1 MDGERHSHIVN
12 QPAPL
17 DAEVLARETHSS
29 ATIAEQAA
37 SEAAVVVQPVRRGH
51 VRRIV
56 EGTFNYGLGQSIPQI
71 IKLALLP
78 VFTRILSPTDYGCVQ
93 LANQFGGFVTT
104 LMRQGVP
111 GAVARYYYD
120 HPEGPTLRD
129 YVTTVAWYLL
139 ASSLVVGLLTLAICP
154 WVLAYLVPGLPMS
167 LAFLSVLGGI
177 AMCNGELQGR
187 LVQAREQSGYQARLN
202 VGRASISLA
211 LVVMFVVWPLQ
222 TGAPGMIASEV
233 VSYGVLALVAI
244 WYMRAELRGRF
255 QKSMLKS
262 SLIYSWAMMPG
273 DFVGSLTPLATA
285 ALLSGAQTTA
295 ANGLYFL
302 ALRVTQPLTMLGLA
316 FQQAYNPIYFSVR
329 KEGTES
335 GLKRLAHTARNVWAA
350 AVGCAV
356 AAALL
361 GPPLIVLVTP
371 ADYHA
376 AAPLVP
382 IFALSFLGLTAY
394 NFVAPEVFYSKR
406 TWLVPVIVYGAA
418 AIEITIAAL
427 TVKTFGAAGVASG
440 AAARMII
447 GAVIAGI
454 ISCRLVTIPYAWC
467 SMVRITACG
476 VMAFVPIY
484 LFASDRVLWQLLAGV
499 GGVLAYAGL
508 LWLSGDPSIR
518 DISSFVKRRL
528 ARGARS

>member
-1 MDGERHSHIVN
+1 MDN
-12 QPAPL
+12 
-17 DAEVLARETHSS
+17 SS
-29 ATIAEQAA
+29 PSAA
-37 SEAAVVVQPVRRGH
+37 NDSAAVEAAAISSNGDLLPAADNGNFNREELISAPTRRGH
-51 VRRIV
+51 VRRVV
-56 EGTFNYGLGQSIPQI
+56 EGTFNYGLGQSIPQF
-71 IKLALLP
+71 IKLLLLP

-93 LANQFGGFVTT
+93 LANQFSNFVTT

-111 GAVARYYYD
+111 GAVSRYYYD

-129 YVTTVAWYLL
+129 YVTTVARYLL
-139 ASSLVVGLLTLAICP
+139 ASSLVVGLITLAICP
-154 WVLAYLVPGLPMS
+154 WVLPRLIPGLPFS

-177 AMCNGELQGR
+177 VMVNGELQGR

-211 LVVMFVVWPLQ
+211 LVVAFVVWPFR

-233 VSYGVLALVAI
+233 VSYGVLALVAV
-244 WYMRAELRGRF
+244 WYMRRELRGRF

-262 SLIYSWAMMPG
+262 SLVYGWAMMPG
-273 DFVGSLTPLATA
+273 DFVGNLTPLATA
-285 ALLSGAQTTA
+285 ALLAGAQTTA

-302 ALRVTQPLTMLGLA
+302 ALRVTQPLTMLGFSFA
-316 FQQAYNPIYFSVR
+316 QAYNPIYFSVR
-329 KEGTES
+329 KEGSEA
-335 GLKRLAHTARNVWAA
+335 GLRRLAVTARNVWAA

-356 AAALL
+356 GAALL

-382 IFALSFLGLTAY
+382 IFALSFLGLTAH
-394 NFVAPEVFYSKR
+394 NFVSPEVLYSKR
-406 TWLVPVIVYGAA
+406 TWLVPIIVYGAA

-427 TVKTFGAAGVASG
+427 TVKSWGAAGVASG

-447 GAVIAGI
+447 TAAIEGI
-454 ISCRLVTIPYAWC
+454 ISCRLVTIPYAWF

-476 VMAFVPIY
+476 VMAFLPVYLYVPE
-484 LFASDRVLWQLLAGV
+484 SVLWQLA
-499 GGVLAYAGL
+499 GGVIGLLAYAAL
-508 LWLSGDPSIR
+508 LLVTRDPSIR
-518 DISSFVKRRL
+518 DITSFVKRRFFVR
-528 ARGARS
+528 A

>member
-1 MDGERHSHIVN
+1 MDNSSPRAANESAAVETAAISGN
-12 QPAPL
+12 GDLQPAA
-17 DAEVLARETHSS
+17 DNGNFNREEHVSPS
-29 ATIAEQAA
+29 I
-37 SEAAVVVQPVRRGH
+37 RRGH

-71 IKLALLP
+71 IKLLLLP
-78 VFTRILSPTDYGCVQ
+78 VFTRILSPTDYGTVD
-93 LANQFGGFVTT
+93 LANRFGGFVTS

-111 GAVARYYYD
+111 GAVARFYYD

-139 ASSLVVGLLTLAICP
+139 ASSLVIGLVAIAICP
-154 WVLAYLVPGLPMS
+154 WVLAWLIPGLPMP

-187 LVQAREQSGYQARLN
+187 LVQAREQSSYQARLN
-202 VGRASISLA
+202 IGRASISLG
-211 LVVMFVVWPLQ
+211 LVVLFVIVFR
-222 TGAPGMIASEV
+222 TGAPGMISAEV
-233 VSYGVLALVAI
+233 VSFGLLGLVAI
-244 WYMRAELRGRF
+244 YYLRAELKGRF

-262 SLIYSWAMMPG
+262 SLSYGWAMMPG
-273 DFVGSLTPLATA
+273 DFVGNLTPLATA
-285 ALLSGAQTTA
+285 ALLAGAQTTA

-316 FQQAYNPIYFSVR
+316 FAQAYNPIYFSVR
-329 KEGTES
+329 KEGSEA
-335 GLKRLAHTARNVWAA
+335 GLRRLADTARNVWAA

-371 ADYHA
+371 DDYHR

-382 IFALSFLGLTAY
+382 IFALGFLGLTAH
-394 NFVAPEVFYSKR
+394 NFVSPEVYYSKR
-406 TWLVPVIVYGAA
+406 TWLIPVIVYGAA
-418 AIEITIAAL
+418 AIEILIAAL
-427 TVKTFGAAGVASG
+427 TVKPWGAAGVASG

-447 GAVIAGI
+447 GAVIGGI
-454 ISCRLVTIPYAWC
+454 ISCRLVTIPYAWF
-467 SMVRITACG
+467 SMIRITACG

-484 LFASDRVLWQLLAGV
+484 LSAPEGVAWQMLEGI
-499 GGVLAYAGL
+499 GGVFAYAGL
-508 LWLSGDPSIR
+508 LWLTGDPSIR
-518 DISSFVKRRL
+518 DISSFLKRRL
-528 ARGARS
+528 ARGAQS

>member
-1 MDGERHSHIVN
+1 MDNAANESAAVETAAISSNGDL
-12 QPAPL
+12 QPAADNGNINLGEHISPP
-17 DAEVLARETHSS
+17 
-29 ATIAEQAA
+29 I
-37 SEAAVVVQPVRRGH
+37 RRGH

-71 IKLALLP
+71 IKLLLLP

-93 LANQFGGFVTT
+93 LANQFGGFVTM
-104 LMRQGVP
+104 LMRQAVP

-120 HPEGPTLRD
+120 RPEGPSLRD

-139 ASSLVVGLLTLAICP
+139 ASSLVVGLITLAICP

-167 LAFLSVLGGI
+167 LAFLSVMGGI

-187 LVQAREQSGYQARLN
+187 LVQAREQSGYQACLN
-202 VGRASISLA
+202 IGRASVSLA
-211 LVVMFVVWPLQ
+211 LVVLFVIVFR
-222 TGAPGMIASEV
+222 TGAPGMVASEV
-233 VSYGVLALVAI
+233 VSYGILALVAI
-244 WYMRAELRGRF
+244 WYMRNELRGRF

-262 SLIYSWAMMPG
+262 SLVYSWAMMPG
-273 DFVGSLTPLATA
+273 DFVGNLTPLATA

-302 ALRVTQPLTMLGLA
+302 VLRVTQPLTMLGMA
-316 FQQAYNPIYFSVR
+316 FAQAYNPIYYSTR
-329 KEGTES
+329 KEGTEA
-335 GLKRLAHTARNVWAA
+335 GIKRLADTARNVWAA

-371 ADYHA
+371 PDYHA

-418 AIEITIAAL
+418 AIEILIAAL
-427 TVKTFGAAGVASG
+427 TVKTWGAAGVASG

-454 ISCRLVTIPYAWC
+454 ISCRLVTIPYAWF
-467 SMVRITACG
+467 SMIRIAACG
-476 VMAFVPIY
+476 LMAFLPVYFYAPTN
-484 LFASDRVLWQLLAGV
+484 VLLQFLGGIIGVTSYAALLLA
-499 GGVLAYAGL
+499 
-508 LWLSGDPSIR
+508 SGDPSIR
-518 DISSFVKRRL
+518 DIASFVKRRFFV
-528 ARGARS
+528 GA